1 MKVMRKINVVCLIIL
16 CFAWGSFPINV
27 EAATND
33 GYVDDLFENDTP
45 SGETNRPEVENDESE
60 PSTSSNT
67 SVSEGSVDSLFV
79 TVLKIIFSLILILGL
94 MYLLLKLFNKKN
106 KLYKNANTLE
116 NIGGV
121 PLGSNKSI
129 QMIRIGESIFVVGV
143 ADNIELLTEITD
155 EETKKTLLASDTEQ
169 TNTNQI
175 ADVVGKTISQFSS
188 KKKQD
193 TSTKTPAAFASLF
206 KNELNGLADK
216 RKKITEQYKRKEED
230 KHE

>member
-1 MKVMRKINVVCLIIL
+1 M
-16 CFAWGSFPINV
+16 
-27 EAATND
+27 AAANNN

-45 SGETNRPEVENDESE
+45 IVETNTPELEIEDRGSE
-60 PSTSSNT
+60 PSSDTSI
-67 SVSEGSVDSLFV
+67 SEGSVDSLFI
-79 TVLKIIFSLILILGL
+79 TVLKIILSLILILGL

-155 EETKKTLLASDTEQ
+155 EETKKTLLASDSEQ

-175 ADVVGKTISQFSS
+175 ADVVGKTISRFSS
-188 KKKQD
+188 KKQQD
-193 TSTKTPAAFASLF
+193 TQTKTPAAFSSLF

>member
-1 MKVMRKINVVCLIIL
+1 MKNMRKINAIFFIIVC
-16 CFAWGSFPINV
+16 FTWVSFPSTM
-27 EAATND
+27 EAATNN
-33 GYVDDLFENDTP
+33 GYVDDLFKNDTP
-45 SGETNRPEVENDESE
+45 SVEKNTPELDKDDRNSE
-60 PSTSSNT
+60 PSSDPSI
-67 SVSEGSVDSLFV
+67 SEDSVDSLFI

-121 PLGSNKSI
+121 PLGANKSI

-155 EETKKTLLASDTEQ
+155 EETKKTLLASDSEQ

-175 ADVVGKTISQFSS
+175 ADVVGKTISRFSS
-188 KKKQD
+188 KKQQD
-193 TSTKTPAAFASLF
+193 ISSKTPAAFSSLF